1 MSISQS
7 NVRAQ
12 RSMSGATG
20 LSPEDLKALA
30 LELCAALPPPE
41 SEDPGERELLQIYR
55 LLDAN
60 QQAATRRF
68 LSAMV

>member
-1 MSISQS
+1 MSI
-7 NVRAQ
+7 
-12 RSMSGATG
+12 G
-20 LSPEDLKALA
+20 LSQEDLKALA
-30 LELCAALPPPE
+30 IELSAALPAPAAPKPDE
-41 SEDPGERELLQIYR
+41 QELLQIYR